1 MLRRI
6 REGVA
11 RVRDAEKRATVGELA
26 RQVNHDV
33 RNGLV
38 PIRNVLDHL
47 GEAHRSGPG
56 DLSHAYAAR
65 SRTLVESL
73 DYLGHLADQ
82 YRAVAV
88 HGRKDRVELAG
99 VARSVVASYTT
110 VPARG
115 AHRRSAG

>member
-1 MLRRI
+1 M
-6 REGVA
+6 
-11 RVRDAEKRATVGELA
+11 
-26 RQVNHDV
+26 

-56 DLSHAYAAR
+56 DLSDAYAAR

-88 HGRKDRVELAG
+88 HGRKDRVDLA
-99 VARSVVASYTT
+99 VAGPVGHRVVRGGAG
-110 VPARG
+110 RG